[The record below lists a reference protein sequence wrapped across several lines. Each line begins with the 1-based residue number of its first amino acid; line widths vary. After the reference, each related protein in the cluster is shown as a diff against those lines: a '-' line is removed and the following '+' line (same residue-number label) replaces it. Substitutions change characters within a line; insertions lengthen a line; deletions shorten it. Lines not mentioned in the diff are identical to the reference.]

1 MHENKNLVKID
12 QSTKFENIFAI
23 CSFNSKQIKQPQ
35 IKYSGDCSIINS
47 KNNIF
52 VYLSANGEMQI
63 KKENQI
69 HTDNFFKK
77 LIKKKKQ
84 YSSFLYR
91 SKWMVSNFRCIL
103 HEIKRVSNIRCKKKK
118 TMKKQKKMFIW

>member
-1 MHENKNLVKID
+1 MGQSFFSTPDSKGQADQNNIKKYDFYYELHENKNLVKID

-52 VYLSANGEMQI
+52 VYLSANREMQI

-91 SKWMVSNFRCIL
+91 SK
-103 HEIKRVSNIRCKKKK
+103 
-118 TMKKQKKMFIW
+118 